1 MELAKLTVDHHID
14 NIQKAL
20 GVPHDLVIS
29 SREKVIFTTISNAL
43 FVEEMYEKS
52 SDAPKSLTTITGDL
66 QKCIT
71 MMENELEY
79 EIMLLM
85 FMHYHEAAIAAFR
98 HYNSFESE
106 EDPELKKK
114 YELFKKLMEVKK
126 LMSDDD
132 EDKEENDP
140 FALTKFNMIERVKFV
155 KSSNYNFQK
164 YMEQVANMF
173 RQEQLN
179 NEE

>member
-126 LMSDDD
+126 LMSDDEQD
-132 EDKEENDP
+132 DEENDP